1 MFKSTD
7 CVPLIIFLSLREYKK
22 IIKALL
28 YTPMTIMR
36 FTLIMQ
42 NLEYH
47 VFTSFLE
54 CGREARRLPELE
66 LAEPES
72 RV

>member
-1 MFKSTD
+1 
-7 CVPLIIFLSLREYKK
+7 
-22 IIKALL
+22 
-28 YTPMTIMR
+28 MTIMR

-47 VFTSFLE
+47 VFTYCLE
-54 CGREARRLPELE
+54 CGREARRLPEFE
-66 LAEPES
+66 YAEPES